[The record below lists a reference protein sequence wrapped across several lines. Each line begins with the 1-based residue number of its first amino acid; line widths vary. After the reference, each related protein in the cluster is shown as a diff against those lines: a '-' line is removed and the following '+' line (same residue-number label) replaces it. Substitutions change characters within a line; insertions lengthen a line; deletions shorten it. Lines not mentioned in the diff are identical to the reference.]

1 MVKHIYT
8 SVDIGTDTTKVV
20 VTELYKG
27 KLNLLAASSIKS
39 KGIKKGL
46 ITDVEEASSSLKKA
60 ISEVEDMLGFEI
72 KKVLVN
78 IPSYF
83 AEFVKIE
90 GELKIDSDD
99 SIIDGLHVSSVL
111 ENAVKSSSLSK
122 EVVSVIPIDF
132 SVDEQSGI
140 KDPKGLMGDILRV
153 RAVAAMTPKKNIYSV
168 VSLLDSIGLEV
179 VDISLNGIGDINAF
193 RNKDIEGKLG
203 AIVNIGYETT
213 NISIYNKGIIIKNS
227 IIGMGGKN
235 IDNDISYMYKIDL
248 KEANK
253 IKEKF
258 ALAHKRY
265 ASLNEFY
272 ELSDDLRVN
281 QFEVSEVVMSR
292 VEEILS
298 LAKKEINILAN
309 RKMDYVIVTGGVSN
323 MEHFKY
329 VAEDIFGKDVII
341 GNVNIIG
348 IRNNKYSSSIGN
360 VVYFINK
367 LKLNGNDYSMV
378 TDSEVD
384 ELSFSRKGLIDVS
397 NESMLGKVFGYFFGD
412 TNEEEI

>member
-46 ITDVEEASSSLKKA
+46 ITDVDEASNSLKKA
-60 ISEVEDMLGFEI
+60 INEVEDMLGFKI

-83 AEFVKIE
+83 AEFVKVE
-90 GELKIDSDD
+90 GELKIDSVD
-99 SIIDGLHVSSVL
+99 SIINGYHVSEVL
-111 ENAVKSSSLSK
+111 ECALKNSSLLK
-122 EVVSVIPIDF
+122 EIVSVIPIDF
-132 SVDEQSGI
+132 SIDEQSGI
-140 KDPKGLMGDILRV
+140 KDPKGLMGNVLRV
-153 RAVAAMTPKKNIYSV
+153 RAIVAMTPKKNIYSV

-193 RNKDIEGKLG
+193 KSKDIENKLG

-248 KEANK
+248 KEASK

-258 ALAHKRY
+258 ALAHKKH

-272 ELSDDLRVN
+272 ELSDNIRIN
-281 QFEVSEVVMSR
+281 QFEVTDIVMSR
-292 VEEILS
+292 IEEILS
-298 LAKKEINILAN
+298 LAKKEINLLAN
-309 RKMDYVIVTGGVSN
+309 RKMDYIIITGGVSN

-329 VAEDIFGKDVII
+329 IAEDVFGKDIII
-341 GNVNIIG
+341 GNVNIVG
-348 IRNNKYSSSIGN
+348 IRNNKYSSSVGN
-360 VVYFINK
+360 IVYFINK
-367 LKLNGNDYSMV
+367 LKLNGNNYSMV
-378 TDSEVD
+378 SDNDVD
-384 ELSFSRKGLIDVS
+384 ELSFSRNSLINVS

-412 TNEEEI
+412 TNEEEF